1 MIYKYKTEGISPK
14 DFSNYQNLIN
24 LFINLRDGNA
34 NPRKV
39 LKNQID
45 FKSYLGEIKKG
56 NPKSK
61 SEDQISVIKNVQNIF
76 DLTEKIINF
85 FRDYSILLSKAK
97 YKAKHE
103 KGLIILSPKQ
113 MVQRLPIAL
122 AQVNAG
128 NTSENVLNQIRQII
142 NYLIEQNKLRKKYTT
157 I

>member
-1 MIYKYKTEGISPK
+1 MIYKYKTEGKSPK

-61 SEDQISVIKNVQNIF
+61 SEDQISVIKNVQNSF

>member
-61 SEDQISVIKNVQNIF
+61 SEDQISVIKNVQNSF
-76 DLTEKIINF
+76 DLTEK
-85 FRDYSILLSKAK
+85 LLIFL
-97 YKAKHE
+97 E
-103 KGLIILSPKQ
+103 IILFCYLKLNTKQ
-113 MVQRLPIAL
+113 NM
-122 AQVNAG
+122 
-128 NTSENVLNQIRQII
+128 
-142 NYLIEQNKLRKKYTT
+142 KKVS
-157 I
+157 

>member
-1 MIYKYKTEGISPK
+1 M
-14 DFSNYQNLIN
+14 
-24 LFINLRDGNA
+24 
-34 NPRKV
+34 
-39 LKNQID
+39 
-45 FKSYLGEIKKG
+45 
-56 NPKSK
+56 
-61 SEDQISVIKNVQNIF
+61 
-76 DLTEKIINF
+76 
-85 FRDYSILLSKAK
+85 LSKAK

>member
-56 NPKSK
+56 NSKSK
-61 SEDQISVIKNVQNIF
+61 SEDQISVIKKFKIF
-76 DLTEKIINF
+76 
-85 FRDYSILLSKAK
+85 
-97 YKAKHE
+97 
-103 KGLIILSPKQ
+103 LI
-113 MVQRLPIAL
+113 
-122 AQVNAG
+122 
-128 NTSENVLNQIRQII
+128 
-142 NYLIEQNKLRKKYTT
+142 
-157 I
+157 

>member
-1 MIYKYKTEGISPK
+1 MIYKYKTEGKSPK

-61 SEDQISVIKNVQNIF
+61 SEDQISVIKNVQNSF
-76 DLTEKIINF
+76 DLTEK
-85 FRDYSILLSKAK
+85 LLIFL
-97 YKAKHE
+97 E
-103 KGLIILSPKQ
+103 IILFCYLKLNTKQ
-113 MVQRLPIAL
+113 NM
-122 AQVNAG
+122 
-128 NTSENVLNQIRQII
+128 
-142 NYLIEQNKLRKKYTT
+142 KKVS
-157 I
+157 

>member
-76 DLTEKIINF
+76 DLFYFAI
-85 FRDYSILLSKAK
+85 
-97 YKAKHE
+97 
-103 KGLIILSPKQ
+103 
-113 MVQRLPIAL
+113 
-122 AQVNAG
+122 
-128 NTSENVLNQIRQII
+128 
-142 NYLIEQNKLRKKYTT
+142 
-157 I
+157 

>member
-61 SEDQISVIKNVQNIF
+61 SEDQISVIKNVQNSF

>member
-14 DFSNYQNLIN
+14 DFSNYQNPIN

-103 KGLIILSPKQ
+103 KGFILLSPKQ
-113 MVQRLPIAL
+113 MLQRLPIAL
-122 AQVNAG
+122 A
-128 NTSENVLNQIRQII
+128 
-142 NYLIEQNKLRKKYTT
+142 
-157 I
+157 

>member
-1 MIYKYKTEGISPK
+1 MIYKYKTEGKSPK

-61 SEDQISVIKNVQNIF
+61 SEDQISVIKNVQNSF
-76 DLTEKIINF
+76 DLTEK
-85 FRDYSILLSKAK
+85 LLIFL
-97 YKAKHE
+97 E
-103 KGLIILSPKQ
+103 IILFCYLKLYTKQ
-113 MVQRLPIAL
+113 NM
-122 AQVNAG
+122 
-128 NTSENVLNQIRQII
+128 
-142 NYLIEQNKLRKKYTT
+142 KKVS
-157 I
+157 

>member
-1 MIYKYKTEGISPK
+1 M
-14 DFSNYQNLIN
+14 
-24 LFINLRDGNA
+24 
-34 NPRKV
+34 
-39 LKNQID
+39 
-45 FKSYLGEIKKG
+45 
-56 NPKSK
+56 
-61 SEDQISVIKNVQNIF
+61 
-76 DLTEKIINF
+76 
-85 FRDYSILLSKAK
+85 LSKAK

-128 NTSENVLNQIRQII
+128 NISENLLSQIRQII

>member
-1 MIYKYKTEGISPK
+1 ME
-14 DFSNYQNLIN
+14 
-24 LFINLRDGNA
+24 
-34 NPRKV
+34 
-39 LKNQID
+39 

-113 MVQRLPIAL
+113 MLQRLPIAL
-122 AQVNAG
+122 AQVKAG
-128 NTSENVLNQIRQII
+128 NKSENLLNQIRQII
-142 NYLIEQNKLRKKYTT
+142 NSLYRAK
-157 I
+157 